1 MRNSFTVKFNMPE
14 FTSFSAVGTCNEHF
28 QRSTCMSQEVHEW
41 TGEDAL
47 WVPGFSQTEKAE
59 LGAESWVRGAPP
71 KPPTADTGVM
81 DLYLKF

>member
-1 MRNSFTVKFNMPE
+1 
-14 FTSFSAVGTCNEHF
+14 
-28 QRSTCMSQEVHEW
+28 MSQEVHEW